1 MVSGTPDLWWPF
13 TSGSLRVYLKQPFPQ
28 PWKSLKAMHGGPV
41 PWALLAPFFFLR
53 VSAPLFLPP
62 IHSFSNELSL
72 QPKPP
77 QLAQE
82 VGPLEAMGAVSA
94 VLASQL

>member
-1 MVSGTPDLWWPF
+1 M
-13 TSGSLRVYLKQPFPQ
+13 
-28 PWKSLKAMHGGPV
+28 

-53 VSAPLFLPP
+53 VSAPLFPPP
-62 IHSFSNELSL
+62 IHSFSNKLAL

-82 VGPLEAMGAVSA
+82 VGPLEAMGEVSA